1 MASQEEWRCH
11 LIKRE
16 LMAAMLKTQQNISVT
31 RRQRGTK
38 AKFQTG
44 ERVENVEGQPQPG
57 GSLPREGQDHK
68 SSEGVFFSGSSS

>member
-1 MASQEEWRCH
+1 MASQKEWRCH

-16 LMAAMLKTQQNISVT
+16 LMAAVLKTQQNISVT
-31 RRQRGTK
+31 RRHQGTK

-44 ERVENVEGQPQPG
+44 EMVENAEGRPQPG

-68 SSEGVFFSGSSS
+68 SSEGVFFSSSSS